1 MASAAGNDDAGNG
14 NRHDAT
20 CATLC
25 FSVGEPDADLLR
37 RRIEAVLTVPRPVV
51 VVNSYAPANQQA
63 GTNDSRVQNG
73 MLIEAALSDGHWL
86 LFASPLITPPA
97 VDPVAT
103 KFSRAS
109 FTAWLAL
116 SIVLG
121 ILLSM
126 LIARRLI
133 KPLSELAIAV

>member
-1 MASAAGNDDAGNG
+1 
-14 NRHDAT
+14 
-20 CATLC
+20 
-25 FSVGEPDADLLR
+25 VGEPDADLLR
-37 RRIEAVLTVPRPVV
+37 RRIEAVLTVPRLVV
-51 VVNSYAPANQQA
+51 VVNSYAPSNQQA